1 MPNRIV
7 LIPFPEAVS
16 FEHLLST
23 RGGNALPE
31 LKNTLLQAKAQY
43 QWVVNKWRNIGF
55 STDPAVLKSSKNPL
69 LQEAGDVLEKAKAT
83 YDMAKAN
90 RNTRG
95 WKKIDPQDVVCS
107 DSKLL
112 TAALAKLQAEDDT
125 LFIRGHS
132 SAGSDL
138 LWSSDRSEKISVKDL
153 VKILKGKLDKKFPG
167 TIKIFACK
175 SSQDI
180 VDSSSFAKKFAI
192 ALSNAGWINCE
203 FYGFSE
209 NLMTYVDQN
218 SGRKITEEG
227 QQAGTAR
234 VFIQVPTKHTCCI
247 IS

>member
-7 LIPFPEAVS
+7 LIPFPEAAS

-23 RGGNALPE
+23 QGGNALPE
-31 LKNTLLQAKAQY
+31 LEDTLLQAKAQY
-43 QWVVNKWRNIGF
+43 KQAVNKF
-55 STDPAVLKSSKNPL
+55 SKHSIPTNPAVLKSSSNPI
-69 LQEAGDVLEKAKAT
+69 LQKAGEALELAKVN

-95 WKKIDPQDVVCS
+95 WKKIDPQDVVCR
-107 DSKLL
+107 DSPLL
-112 TAALAKLQAEDDT
+112 TAALAKLKTTNDT

-132 SAGSDL
+132 SAGADL
-138 LWSSDRSEKISVKDL
+138 LWSSDRSEKISVNDL
-153 VKILKGKLDKKFPG
+153 VKFLKGKLDKKFPG

-175 SSQDI
+175 SSQDT
-180 VDSSSFAKKFAI
+180 VDSNSFAKKFAI

-209 NLMTYVDQN
+209 NLKTYVDQN
-218 SGRKITEEG
+218 SGRKITE
-227 QQAGTAR
+227 AGTAR